1 MIILVTN
8 LKSSSSGGR
17 VCFVQCGHLYLI
29 FSTVSSLC
37 ITQSM
42 ALNDW
47 YDVKL
52 PGIVCMLWTSSFCN
66 YHQFVVRK
74 GPRDANEITAKHQQC
89 KGLSFNP
96 HKLQILSLSR
106 NLAISP
112 ESSCQANC
120 TKRIHTFLSK
130 NPVWPNL
137 ISKCYLLVVTEGP
150 RLTWCTLWGVA
161 LYCKQGGGG

>member
-37 ITQSM
+37 INQSM

-52 PGIVCMLWTSSFCN
+52 RGIVCVLGTRSSLQLSPICCKRAPMRCKWN
-66 YHQFVVRK
+66 YC
-74 GPRDANEITAKHQQC
+74 ETQQC

-96 HKLQILSLSR
+96 HKLQIFSLSR
-106 NLAISP
+106 NAAISP

-120 TKRIHTFLSK
+120 TKRIHPFLSK

-137 ISKCYLLVVTEGP
+137 ISKCYLLVATEGP

>member
-1 MIILVTN
+1 MGGFVLCSVVIYIWSFQLSALCASIKAWHLTTDMMM
-8 LKSSSSGGR
+8 SSSQELFACYGQVLG
-17 VCFVQCGHLYLI
+17 
-29 FSTVSSLC
+29 
-37 ITQSM
+37 
-42 ALNDW
+42 
-47 YDVKL
+47 
-52 PGIVCMLWTSSFCN
+52 CN
-66 YHQFVVRK
+66 YHQFAVRE
-74 GPRDANEITAKHQQC
+74 GPWDANEITAKHQQC

-106 NLAISP
+106 NAAISP

-120 TKRIHTFLSK
+120 TKRIHAFLSK

-161 LYCKQGGGG
+161 LYCKQSGGD